1 MPSIIKQFWLFSKDG
16 LPIAEF
22 SGDEQTLDKTLMG
35 GIVSAIKTFSQQLT
49 SKGLQSLMLENDKL
63 SFGKSHDGN
72 AILVFRTDSKIKDKK
87 IQKLSKNIVEIFE
100 GLYDI
105 NAIISWDG
113 DVTFFNEF
121 KEKLQ
126 KFLK

>member
-22 SGDEQTLDKTLMG
+22 SGDEQSLDKTLMG

-72 AILVFRTDSKIKDKK
+72 AILVFRTGSTIKDKK
-87 IQKLSKNIVEIFE
+87 IQKVCKKIVEIFE
-100 GLYDI
+100 ELYDV
-105 NAIISWDG
+105 NDIISWDG
-113 DVTFFNEF
+113 DVNFFDEF
-121 KEKLQ
+121 KEKLD

>member
-1 MPSIIKQFWLFSKDG
+1 MPSIIKEFWLFSKDG

-22 SGDEQTLDKTLMG
+22 SGGGTLDKTLMG
-35 GIVSAIKTFSQQLT
+35 GIVSAIKIFSQQLT
-49 SKGLQSLMLENDKL
+49 SKGLQSLLLEQDKL
-63 SFGKSHDGN
+63 TFGKSHEGH

-87 IQKLSKNIVEIFE
+87 IQKLCKDIVKIFE
-100 GLYDI
+100 ELYDV
-105 NAIISWDG
+105 NDIITWDG
-113 DVTFFNEF
+113 DVNYFDGF

>member
-22 SGDEQTLDKTLMG
+22 SGDEQSLDKTLMG

-72 AILVFRTDSKIKDKK
+72 AILVFRTGSKIKDKK
-87 IQKLSKNIVEIFE
+87 IQKVSNKIVEIFE
-100 GLYDI
+100 ELYDV
-105 NAIISWDG
+105 NEIISWDG
-113 DVTFFNEF
+113 DVTYFNGF
-121 KEKLQ
+121 KEKLD

>member
-72 AILVFRTDSKIKDKK
+72 AILVFRTSSKIKDKK
-87 IQKLSKNIVEIFE
+87 IQKVSKNIVEIFE
-100 GLYDI
+100 ELYDVNDI
-105 NAIISWDG
+105 LSWDG
-113 DVTFFNEF
+113 DVRYFNGF

>member
-63 SFGKSHDGN
+63 SFGKSHEGN
-72 AILVFRTDSKIKDKK
+72 AILVFRTSSKIKDKK
-87 IQKLSKNIVEIFE
+87 IQKICQDIVEIFE
-100 GLYDI
+100 ELYDI
-105 NAIISWDG
+105 NDILSWDG
-113 DVTFFNEF
+113 DVRFFDTF
-121 KEKLQ
+121 KWKLV

>member
-1 MPSIIKQFWLFSKDG
+1 MPSIIKEFWLFSKDG

-22 SGDEQTLDKTLMG
+22 SGGGTLDKTLMR
-35 GIVSAIKTFSQQLT
+35 GIVSAIKIFSQQLT

-87 IQKLSKNIVEIFE
+87 IQKVCKNMVEIFE
-100 GLYDI
+100 ELYDV
-105 NAIISWDG
+105 NDIISWDG
-113 DVTFFNEF
+113 DVDFFDGF
-121 KEKLQ
+121 KEKVH
-126 KFLK
+126 KFFK